1 MATARRITR
10 PSEFTRE
17 QIMKAAERLFAES
30 GYDGTSIRAIVAK
43 AKVNQAA
50 INYHFEGKDG
60 LYREVLREAF
70 RGLTEHQLSH
80 AEELKMMSRE
90 EALSQFIRRQ
100 LQPLVGRDEYS
111 RHMRIFNWETV
122 QPTAVFRSLIAEEA
136 APFLGL
142 AADLVR
148 RFLPDAD
155 QRTVTIAAVWLL
167 GQCSVFLRNREQLAA
182 PPVGLVL
189 DEPAVEW
196 LSTTI
201 SHWLV
206 AGLDRAADPTTKVA
220 DTAADRPEPRSSHSV
235 GSKPL
240 IRKRSAWRA

>member
-1 MATARRITR
+1 MVGEMTR
-10 PSEFTRE
+10 PSEVTRE
-17 QIMKAAERLFAES
+17 RIMKAAERLFAEG

-80 AEELKMMSRE
+80 SEELKMMSRQ
-90 EALSQFIRRQ
+90 EALSQFIRLQ
-100 LQPLVGRDEYS
+100 LQPLLSRGEYS

-136 APFLGL
+136 TPFLGL

-155 QRTVTIAAVWLL
+155 QRTITIAAVWLH
-167 GQCSVFLRNREQLAA
+167 GQCGVFLRNREQLAE
-182 PPVGLVL
+182 PPVRLVL
-189 DEPAVEW
+189 DESAVDW

-201 SHWLV
+201 SHWLL
-206 AGLDRAADPTTKVA
+206 AGLDRAAT
-220 DTAADRPEPRSSHSV
+220 V
-235 GSKPL
+235 GDL
-240 IRKRSAWRA
+240 H

>member
-1 MATARRITR
+1 MT
-10 PSEFTRE
+10 
-17 QIMKAAERLFAES
+17 AAERLFAEG

-80 AEELKMMSRE
+80 GEELKMMSRG
-90 EALSQFIRRQ
+90 EALSQFIRLQ
-100 LQPLVGRDEYS
+100 LQPLLGRDEYS

-122 QPTAVFRSLIAEEA
+122 QPTSIFRSLLAEEA
-136 APFLGL
+136 APFFGL

-148 RFLPDAD
+148 RFMPDAD
-155 QRTVTIAAVWLL
+155 QRTVTVAAVWLL
-167 GQCSVFLRNREQLAA
+167 GQCSVFLRNREQLAD
-182 PPVGLVL
+182 PPVRLVL
-189 DEPAVEW
+189 DESAVDW

-201 SHWLV
+201 SHWLL
-206 AGLDRAADPTTKVA
+206 AGLDRAAT
-220 DTAADRPEPRSSHSV
+220 V
-235 GSKPL
+235 GDHH
-240 IRKRSAWRA
+240 